1 MGAAAERQGDETI
14 SLRAGEGAS
23 PPTSPSRPPR
33 GLRARWLAWRDK
45 LLASRKF
52 HRFAAAFPLTRP
64 FARARARALF
74 DLCAGFV
81 YSQTLFA
88 CVRLKLFEHLAE
100 TPLTARETAARIN
113 LDPAAAE
120 RLLRAAAG
128 LDLLSERGR
137 AETGEPLYGLG
148 GLGAA
153 LRGAPGVAEMVEHHA
168 LFYQDMTDPVG
179 LLRGEVEPRLR
190 RYWAYVD
197 RPAALDPSQAETY
210 SNLMAASQPFV
221 AEETLDAYPIHRH
234 RRLLDVGGGDGAF
247 LLAAAE
253 RAPKLQLTLFDLPA
267 VADRARTRFATAGL
281 SGRADAVGG
290 SFFDDPL
297 PKPDGAGADL
307 ITLVRVAYD
316 HSDDAVM
323 QILRRARA
331 ALAPGGRLLL
341 SEPMAGLA
349 APEPVGDAYFGFYLL
364 AMGGGR
370 PRAPSE
376 LIEMIRAAG
385 FNRAKLLPTRRP
397 LLTRVIVA
405 G

>member
-1 MGAAAERQGDETI
+1 MGAAAEQRGDHGFG
-14 SLRAGEGAS
+14 AGAGGGA
-23 PPTSPSRPPR
+23 PPPEAPSRPPR

-88 CVRLKLFEHLAE
+88 CVRLQLFDLLAQG
-100 TPLTARETAARIN
+100 PLTAAETAARVN

-128 LDLLSERGR
+128 LDLLSERGQT
-137 AETGEPLYGLG
+137 ETGETLYGLG

-197 RPAALDPSQAETY
+197 RPAALDPSQAATY

-221 AEETLDAYPIHRH
+221 AEETLDAYPIRRH
-234 RRLLDVGGGDGAF
+234 RRLLDVGGGDGTF

-253 RAPKLQLTLFDLPA
+253 RAPNLRLTLFDLPT
-267 VADRARTRFATAGL
+267 VAERARNRFEALGL
-281 SGRADAVGG
+281 ADRADAVGG

-297 PKPDGAGADL
+297 PKPGGEGADL
-307 ITLVRVAYD
+307 ITLIRVAYD

-331 ALAPGGRLLL
+331 ALAPGGKLLL

-385 FNRAKLLPTRRP
+385 FAHAKLLPTRRP